1 MLKMMNT
8 LHPESPADYVATA
21 KSVEQVID
29 EVKPTLVAVD
39 NLMEAARDALKAK
52 KQASVMLSP
61 NTLKD
66 VASGDQGGGVFSWP
80 W

>member
-1 MLKMMNT
+1 MSSFPPDPYKVLGVSKDAQTPEIRSAHRKLVLKC
-8 LHPESPADYVATA
+8 HPDKV
-21 KSVEQVID
+21 QD
-29 EVKPTLVAVD
+29 PT
-39 NLMEAARDALKAK
+39 LKAK